1 MTSCFEA
8 RNLKRA
14 SRSHAKTGLSSELI
28 WASEWRFRSR
38 RPLKVASWTQ
48 KCRKMRV
55 FVIFKASRA
64 SEMAFSLET
73 SSKNGFLAP
82 SSGQLGHL
90 RATWAHLGAIL
101 GLSWAILGD
110 VGPILA
116 RPGAI
121 LGGFGASCGLLKPF
135 SDSVG
140 LSCGPLGTSWGSSWG
155 HLGPSGAILGHLGA
169 IFGHRGLILSSSW
182 AIVGPSWAILAVLW
196 VFKNSDFAWDIIGK
210 RKDGDVSS
218 TS

>member
-1 MTSCFEA
+1 MGSKMTISLETSSKSGF
-8 RNLKRA
+8 LD
-14 SRSHAKTGLSSELI
+14 AKNVG
-28 WASEWRFRSR
+28 
-38 RPLKVASWTQ
+38 
-48 KCRKMRV
+48 KMRV

-90 RATWAHLGAIL
+90 RATWVHLGAIL

-121 LGGFGASCGLLKPF
+121 LGG
-135 SDSVG
+135 
-140 LSCGPLGTSWGSSWG
+140 
-155 HLGPSGAILGHLGA
+155 LGA
-169 IFGHRGLILSSSW
+169 TLGLPL
-182 AIVGPSWAILAVLW
+182 
-196 VFKNSDFAWDIIGK
+196 F
-210 RKDGDVSS
+210 
-218 TS
+218 